1 MAPRA
6 ERRLPVDCWA
16 SGEGEEVFELDR
28 GMLWRKLA
36 SWVDFG
42 QNLVQVFVVE
52 DRNCGGCL
60 DGILG
65 GLERWS
71 SGELRGGFW
80 EGSVV
85 CGAGNSEVEGVG
97 FWCWWFR
104 CLGSF

>member
-42 QNLVQVFVVE
+42 QNLVRVFVVE

-60 DGILG
+60 YGMLG

-71 SGELRGGFW
+71 LGELLGRIW
-80 EGSVV
+80 AELVV
-85 CGAGNSEVEGVG
+85 CGVVNSEVEGDG
-97 FWCWWFR
+97 FCAGMDG